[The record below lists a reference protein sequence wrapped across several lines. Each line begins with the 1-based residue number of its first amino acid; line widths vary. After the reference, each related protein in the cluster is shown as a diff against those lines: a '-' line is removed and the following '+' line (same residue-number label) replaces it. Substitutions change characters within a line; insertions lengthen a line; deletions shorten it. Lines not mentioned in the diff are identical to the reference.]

1 MMNKKELCLAIIQQF
16 ELQNPTVDVHDKNY
30 DQNFIFRDAKLAMC
44 WGYMNKI
51 DPNNYPINQDYL
63 LSYANSKS
71 RNVTLFGYMDPNNK
85 FHELTFKE
93 LLDMLPE
100 E

>member
-1 MMNKKELCLAIIQQF
+1 MMTKKELCLAIIQQF
-16 ELQNPTVDVHDKNY
+16 ELKNPTVDVHDKNY
-30 DQNFIFRDAKLAMC
+30 DQNFIFRDAKLAMS

-63 LSYANSKS
+63 KSYANSKS
-71 RNVTLFGYMDPNNK
+71 RNVTLFGYMDPDNK